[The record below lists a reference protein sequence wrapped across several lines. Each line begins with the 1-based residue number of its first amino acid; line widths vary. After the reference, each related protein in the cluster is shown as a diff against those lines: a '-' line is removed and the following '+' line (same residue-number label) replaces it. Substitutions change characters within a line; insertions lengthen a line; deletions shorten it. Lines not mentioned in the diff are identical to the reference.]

1 MVFSVFREK
10 ILGSGTCSPESFDQ
24 VMATAKGIAAQFP
37 SAWFRAGVWK
47 PRTRPGSFEGI
58 GEPALEWLQE
68 VRKETG
74 LRILTE
80 AATAQ
85 QAEACLK
92 AGLDAVWIGA
102 RTTVNPFLVQ
112 EVADVLKGSALAVM
126 VKNPLHP
133 DAELWRGAI
142 ERLSNAVSGEVMA
155 IHRGFHS
162 FETSQYR
169 NPPRWQVAFEL
180 RSMMPQ
186 LRMICDISH
195 IAGTRPLL
203 QSVAQ
208 EALDLHYDG
217 WMVETHIHPD
227 AALTDKLQQITPQ
240 QLSSL
245 FAALEPRFSTTD
257 DPLSLELL
265 RQWRQEIDQ
274 LDDQLL
280 QILHRRLMLSEKL
293 GALKRDQQV
302 SIFQPE
308 RWKFILEE
316 MHRKGTA
323 LGIHPD
329 FIRNL
334 FIQIHDESIRI
345 QGEVIN
351 NPGTKVS

>member
-10 ILGSGTCSPESFDQ
+10 MLVAGPCSAESFDQ
-24 VMATAKGIAAQFP
+24 VMATAKGIAGDFP
-37 SAWFRAGVWK
+37 TAWFRAGVWK

-58 GEPALEWLQE
+58 GEPALQWLQE

-74 LRILTE
+74 LRIMTE

-92 AGLDAVWIGA
+92 AELDAVWIGA

-112 EVADVLKGSALAVM
+112 EVADVLRGSALSVM

-169 NPPRWQVAFEL
+169 NPPRWQVAFAL

-186 LRMICDISH
+186 LRIICDISH
-195 IAGTRPLL
+195 IAGTRHLL

-208 EALDLHYDG
+208 EALDLNYDG
-217 WMVETHIHPD
+217 WMVETHARPD
-227 AALTDKLQQITPQ
+227 AALTDKQQQITPQ
-240 QLSSL
+240 QLSQL
-245 FAALEPRFSTTD
+245 FAALEPRFSSTD
-257 DPLSLELL
+257 DPLSKELL
-265 RQWRQEIDQ
+265 KQWRQQIDV

-280 QILHRRLMLSEKL
+280 QLLHQRLMLSEKL
-293 GALKRDQQV
+293 GALKRDQQI

-308 RWKFILEE
+308 RWQYILEE

-334 FIQIHDESIRI
+334 FMQIHDESVRL
-345 QGEVIN
+345 QGEMIN
-351 NPGTKVS
+351 KADNKVS